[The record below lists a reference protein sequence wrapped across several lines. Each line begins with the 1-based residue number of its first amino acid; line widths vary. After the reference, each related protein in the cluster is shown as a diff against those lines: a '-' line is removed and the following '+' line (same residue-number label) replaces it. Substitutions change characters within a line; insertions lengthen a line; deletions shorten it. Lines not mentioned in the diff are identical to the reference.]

1 MLAVLLM
8 SSALALSAVVEMA
21 LDYPWNGLMVLM
33 VLMVWWVTAVL
44 SVPPVMYLHQQQL
57 LNQST

>member
-8 SSALALSAVVEMA
+8 TSALVISAVVEMK
-21 LDYPWNGLMVLM
+21 LDAAYPWNGLMVLM
-33 VLMVWWVTAVL
+33 LWWVTPVL
-44 SVPPVMYLHQQQL
+44 SAPPVMCLYQQQL

>member
-21 LDYPWNGLMVLM
+21 LDYPCNGLMVLM
-33 VLMVWWVTAVL
+33 VW
-44 SVPPVMYLHQQQL
+44 
-57 LNQST
+57 

>member
-8 SSALALSAVVEMA
+8 SSALVLSALVEMP
-21 LDYPWNGLMVLM
+21 LDRPWNGLM

-44 SVPPVMYLHQQQL
+44 SAPPVMYLYQQQL